1 MKHLLDLFPVVAD
14 KVVPPVLV
22 ALGSPWPVTQLVTAM
37 NGKETVCFQMDV
49 FAADRLRAKLAENNV
64 AAEVVAAADLWDL
77 PARFRTVLFP
87 AAAHSDRDLKIDVV
101 EQGFHVLEE
110 GGLFI
115 TLSEYEK
122 DVEFAKWHKKVFGK
136 CGESPRSKAGMAFWS
151 ARHGERPRRRH
162 EVTFHAKVGDGPS
175 MSFASWPGTFSYGR
189 MDNGSRAM
197 LEVAEINPGDH
208 VLDMGCGNGAVGC
221 LASAKAGPTGKVTFV
236 DSNVRAVALTD
247 KNAKANGVPNYEL
260 VTTATLGGLPPDRFD
275 LALANPPY
283 YANSEVA
290 RMFIASARDLL
301 KSGGRFYLVT
311 KMPVQTIPEVV
322 ETFGDAESVE
332 NRGYTV
338 LAAKLGH
345 SCSPPTT
352 WSGCSA

>member
-1 MKHLLDLFPVVAD
+1 MKHLTELFPVVAD

-22 ALGSPWPVTQLVTAM
+22 ALGSPWPATQLVAAVG
-37 NGKETVCFQMDV
+37 GKEAVCYQMDV
-49 FAADRLRAKLAENNV
+49 FTAERLRGKLTQEGLT
-64 AAEVVAAADLWDL
+64 AEVVTAPDLWDL

-87 AAAHSDRDLKIDVV
+87 AAARSDRDLKIDVV

-122 DVEFAKWHKKVFGK
+122 DVQFAKWHKKVFGK
-136 CGESPRSKAGMAFWS
+136 CGESPRSKVGMAFWS
-151 ARHGERPRRRH
+151 TKHGDHPRRRH

-175 MSFASWPGTFSYGR
+175 MTFASWPGTFSYGR

-197 LEVAEINPGDH
+197 LEVAEVRPGDH
-208 VLDMGCGNGAVGC
+208 ILDMGCGNGAVGC
-221 LASAKAGPTGKVTFV
+221 LASAAAGPTGRVTFV
-236 DSNVRAVALTD
+236 DSNVRAIALAD
-247 KNAKANGVPNYEL
+247 KNAKANGVPNYRL
-260 VTTATLGGLPPDRFD
+260 VTTATLGDLEADGFD
-275 LALANPPY
+275 VVLANPPY

-290 RMFIASARDLL
+290 RMFITSSRDLL
-301 KSGGRFYLVT
+301 KPGGRFYLVT

-338 LAAKLGH
+338 LTARA
-345 SCSPPTT
+345 
-352 WSGCSA
+352 